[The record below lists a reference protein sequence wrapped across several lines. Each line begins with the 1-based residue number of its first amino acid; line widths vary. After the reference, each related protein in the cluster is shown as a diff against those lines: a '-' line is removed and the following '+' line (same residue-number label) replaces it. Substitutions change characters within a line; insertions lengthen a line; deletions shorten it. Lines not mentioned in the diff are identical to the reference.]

1 MSWWPGSDRDPSGGE
16 RLDELGHTTVS
27 LAFKAL
33 ERFPALMKR
42 HKYIA
47 GGAAISGS
55 LIALA
60 SVAVARRM
68 RQGASAEEAVNS
80 VTEEELSGL
89 HLVSDRPRPVAEDSS
104 EATESD
110 DAATNG
116 SSLPED
122 LDDEPVPES
131 SDELDSTPEGEIK
144 RLSGSD

>member
-1 MSWWPGSDRDPSGGE
+1 MSWWPGADRTPSGGE
-16 RLDELGHTTVS
+16 RLDDLGHQTVS

-33 ERFPALMKR
+33 ERFPGLVKR

-89 HLVSDRPRPVAEDSS
+89 HLVSDRRAANQDEGG
-104 EATESD
+104 AT
-110 DAATNG
+110 TNG
-116 SSLPED
+116 SSLPEK
-122 LDDEPVPES
+122 LDEESAEAVDPAPPGDATTPLGGTEEPRAGGAS
-131 SDELDSTPEGEIK
+131 
-144 RLSGSD
+144 

>member
-1 MSWWPGSDRDPSGGE
+1 MSWWPGSDRHASGGE
-16 RLDELGHTTVS
+16 RLDDLGHQTVS

-33 ERFPALMKR
+33 DRFPGLVKR

-89 HLVSDRPRPVAEDSS
+89 HLVSDRRAAAQDEP
-104 EATESD
+104 
-110 DAATNG
+110 ATNG
-116 SSLPED
+116 SSLPEE
-122 LDDEPVPES
+122 LDEESGEVP
-131 SDELDSTPEGEIK
+131 DSTPPGDATTPLGGAEEPRAGGA
-144 RLSGSD
+144 S